1 MADGNP
7 SYTVI
12 DASGNHDHVAAQLTS
27 ALSAVGLL

>member
-7 SYTVI
+7 RYCVI
-12 DASGNHDHVAAQLTS
+12 DASGNHDHVATQLNA